1 MLSPAK
7 NARREVVI
15 DPEEVLIAMA
25 RMKGEP
31 LNGNEQLELRTWIA
45 TAMAAKKRH
54 RQRMNSPAFEWKK
67 PQKLR

>member
-1 MLSPAK
+1 M
-7 NARREVVI
+7 I

-31 LNGNEQLELRTWIA
+31 LNGNDQLQLRIRIA
-45 TAMAAKKRH
+45 TALAAKERH
-54 RQRMNSPAFEWKK
+54 RQRMNSPAYEWKK